1 MSDIRKTLAQLADS
15 IEAIHEQKDQKP
27 KILDRSLS
35 GNTINGGKITQF
47 SSQGIEDLADRTV
60 LKIDNNGIHTK
71 RLYCPSVEGSITV
84 EGDLEVKGNLIT
96 DIDFAEFNNKKT
108 LELVDTDKNTF
119 DEGIIWR
126 NKKHTSQL
134 VLKDNPY
141 RVWTNESIDIARGSE
156 YRIGNQTVVTE
167 ASLGSSIIDS
177 KLKSVGK
184 LRELDTVGSVTVGD
198 VIRFDPINEN
208 ISIGTEDSIGFVTID
223 SLDHKLYL
231 DYSESVWHLGT
242 YTSSNFALVTDDTVR
257 ISIAN
262 TGKVAI
268 SSDTSFENKVSIG
281 VKNPLQ
287 DVDFTVKGAIRFND
301 KKQEVGSAEPTVGEY
316 KKGDIVWNTDPKPTG
331 YVGWI
336 CVREG
341 TPGDWKPFG
350 QIAS

>member
-15 IEAIHEQKDQKP
+15 IEAIHEQKHQKP

-35 GNTINGGKITQF
+35 GNKINGGKITKF

-60 LKIDNNGIHTK
+60 LKVDNNGIHTK
-71 RLYCPSVEGSITV
+71 RLYCPSVEGSITIQ
-84 EGDLEVKGNLIT
+84 GDLEVKGNLIT
-96 DIDFAEFNNKKT
+96 DIDFSKFDNKKT
-108 LELVDTDKNTF
+108 LEFIDTEKTTLG
-119 DEGIIWR
+119 EGILWR
-126 NKKHTSQL
+126 NDKHTSQL

-141 RVWTNESIDIARGSE
+141 RIWTNENIDIGRDKE
-156 YRIGNQTVVTE
+156 YRIGNLTVLTE
-167 ASLGSSIIDS
+167 SSLGNSIVDS

-184 LRELDTVGSVTVGD
+184 LRELDTVGCITVGE
-198 VIRFDPINEN
+198 VIRLDPNNEN
-208 ISIGTEDSIGFVTID
+208 ISIGTEDALGFLTID

-242 YTSSNFALVTDDTVR
+242 YTSSNFALVTDDTIR

-262 TGKVAI
+262 TGKI
-268 SSDTSFENKVSIG
+268 TLSDDTSFEKRVSIG

-287 DVDFTVKGAIRFND
+287 DVDFTVAGAIRFSD
-301 KKQEVGSAEPTVGEY
+301 KKQEVGSAKPTVGEY

-341 TPGDWKPFG
+341 TPGEWKPFG